1 LLALQEVLRYSTIS
15 ATCREFIL
23 GGASAEDSSE
33 QEEEEGGAAPKVHTE
48 EEDKV
53 RAEAEDR
60 GKGRFAVML
69 MLRFLLSSVFG
80 LAHSPSKNALE
91 AVPPPKVPEFLK
103 DVKVGGTGLI
113 KVWTKSWGLKD
124 ISYALKGRLGTFCMV
139 QLMQWVMREVEAG
152 RALLHSNSTA
162 KQWAAD
168 RQYLLTGNAGAS
180 GDPSEG
186 AVNLYKDQTWDRVL
200 AIPTTPPHDPVD
212 SRRFMMRCPTLFIPK
227 GIVELVCT
235 EKQKKAAR
243 ATAGS
248 FVLVDDARLAKK
260 RAAGETLGKTIS
272 KGRKKHQGAA
282 GAVAA
287 AAGDGEAEVDDGAPA
302 QGAPVDAGV
311 DLAAAAAAAAAAAV
325 VAAAVVPVAAA
336 VVPVAAAVVPVA
348 AAVGPVAA
356 AAEAPNAPEKQ
367 GGGAVA
373 AAASAASARAAT
385 GKGSRKRCRGQ

>member
-1 LLALQEVLRYSTIS
+1 LCYSTIS

-33 QEEEEGGAAPKVHTE
+33 QGEEEEGGAGGGAAHTE

-124 ISYALKGRLGTFCMV
+124 ISYALKGRLGTFCML

-186 AVNLYKDQTWDRVL
+186 AVNLYKDETWDRVL

-287 AAGDGEAEVDDGAPA
+287 AAEDEHGEAEGDDGAPA
-302 QGAPVDAGV
+302 QGAPVDGGV

-336 VVPVAAAVVPVA
+336 VGPVA

-356 AAEAPNAPEKQ
+356 ASEAANAAEVQ

-373 AAASAASARAAT
+373 AAASAAPARAAT
-385 GKGSRKRCRGQ
+385 GKGGRKRGRGQ